1 MNILYENF
9 LAKFLKKLNT
19 ISDIPKLAK
28 EFTTEL
34 AEELAAQY
42 CSIYINTQDIEKTAL
57 FKSFHVKPFKN
68 EMKNKAHKI
77 YTIGTDLF
85 NDGYETTEIIDLLE
99 KLSNDKTIV
108 LPITIGENLVG
119 FATIIFE
126 NSAKDVINIINIA
139 MEYFNS
145 RLEVLSLK
153 NALEETNK
161 QKIHFLASISH
172 EYKTPLNS
180 IIGFS
185 DILKPKIFGTP
196 EYKYIDNISKSSRFL
211 LSLIQDILDVSR
223 AEFKTLELS
232 YSKIRPKSIIENIIL
247 SFEETIKKKNV
258 KMLYTLMDVEITADL
273 RRFQQLIYNLIS
285 NAIKFNKVN
294 GTITIVTYIDEK
306 QNFVFE
312 IKDTGDGI
320 RKKDYNLIFNFF
332 SQVNRDLLKRQQGSG
347 IGLALCKMII
357 NAHKGSIGFKSK
369 LKSGSTFWFKLP
381 MNGAPTDK

>member
-9 LAKFLKKLNT
+9 LSKFLKKLNT
-19 ISDIPKLAK
+19 ITNLQNLAK
-28 EFTTEL
+28 EFATEIV
-34 AEELAAQY
+34 ENLAAQY
-42 CSIYINTQDIEKTAL
+42 CSVYINTQEIERTAI
-57 FKSFHVKPFKN
+57 FKSYHVKPLKIDI
-68 EMKNKAHKI
+68 KNKAHEI

-85 NDGYETTEIIDLLE
+85 NNSYETIEIIDLLE
-99 KLSNDKTIV
+99 KLTNDKTIIY
-108 LPITIGENLVG
+108 PIITGENLIG
-119 FATIIFE
+119 FTTIIFKE
-126 NSAKDVINIINIA
+126 SAKNYKNIIDITV
-139 MEYFNS
+139 EYLNS
-145 RLEVLSLK
+145 RIEVLSLK
-153 NALEETNK
+153 SALEETNT

-196 EYKYIDNISKSSRFL
+196 KYKYIDNISKSSRFL

-232 YSKIRPKSIIENIIL
+232 YSRIRPKSIIENIIL
-247 SFEETIKKKNV
+247 SFEETLKKKNI
-258 KMLYTLMDVEITADL
+258 KMLYTLMDIEITADL

-381 MNGAPTDK
+381 MNGAPREL

>member
-9 LAKFLKKLNT
+9 LSKFLKKLNT
-19 ISDIPKLAK
+19 ISNIHDLAK
-28 EFTTEL
+28 EFATEIVDNL
-34 AEELAAQY
+34 TAEY
-42 CSIYINTQDIEKTAL
+42 CSVYINTQEIEQTAV
-57 FKSFHVKPFKN
+57 FKSYHVKPLKVAI
-68 EMKNKAHKI
+68 KNKAHEI

-85 NDGYETTEIIDLLE
+85 NNSYETIEIIDLLE
-99 KLSNDKTIV
+99 KLANDKI
-108 LPITIGENLVG
+108 LIYPICTGENLIG
-119 FATIIFE
+119 FTTIIFKE
-126 NSAKDVINIINIA
+126 AANDYKNIIDVA
-139 MEYFNS
+139 AEYLNS

-153 NALEETNK
+153 IALEETNTK
-161 QKIHFLASISH
+161 KIHFLASISH

-381 MNGAPTDK
+381 MNGAPRE

>member
-9 LAKFLKKLNT
+9 LSKFLKKLNT
-19 ISDIPKLAK
+19 ISNIHDLAK
-28 EFTTEL
+28 EFATEIVDNL
-34 AEELAAQY
+34 TAEY
-42 CSIYINTQDIEKTAL
+42 CSVYINTQEIEQTAV
-57 FKSFHVKPFKN
+57 FKSYHVKPLKVSI
-68 EMKNKAHKI
+68 KNKAHEI

-85 NDGYETTEIIDLLE
+85 NNSYETIEIIDLLE
-99 KLSNDKTIV
+99 KLANDKILIYLIST
-108 LPITIGENLVG
+108 GENLIG
-119 FATIIFE
+119 FTTIIFKE
-126 NSAKDVINIINIA
+126 AANDYKNIIDVA
-139 MEYFNS
+139 AEYLNS
-145 RLEVLSLK
+145 RIEVLSLK
-153 NALEETNK
+153 IALEETNTK
-161 QKIHFLASISH
+161 KIHFLASISH

-381 MNGAPTDK
+381 MNGAPRE

>member
-9 LAKFLKKLNT
+9 LSKFLKKLNT
-19 ISDIPKLAK
+19 ISNIHDLAK
-28 EFTTEL
+28 EFATEIVDNL
-34 AEELAAQY
+34 TAEY
-42 CSIYINTQDIEKTAL
+42 CSVYINTQEIEQTAV
-57 FKSFHVKPFKN
+57 FKSYHVKPLKVAI
-68 EMKNKAHKI
+68 KNKAHEI

-85 NDGYETTEIIDLLE
+85 NNSYETIEIIDLLE
-99 KLSNDKTIV
+99 KLANDKI
-108 LPITIGENLVG
+108 LIYPISTGENLIG
-119 FATIIFE
+119 FTTIIFKE
-126 NSAKDVINIINIA
+126 AANDYKNIIDVA
-139 MEYFNS
+139 AEYLNS
-145 RLEVLSLK
+145 RIEVLSLK
-153 NALEETNK
+153 IALEETNT

-381 MNGAPTDK
+381 MNWAPRE

>member
-9 LAKFLKKLNT
+9 LSKFLKKLNT
-19 ISDIPKLAK
+19 ITNLQNLAK
-28 EFTTEL
+28 EFATEIV
-34 AEELAAQY
+34 ENLAAQY
-42 CSIYINTQDIEKTAL
+42 CSVYINTQEIERTAI
-57 FKSFHVKPFKN
+57 FKSHHVKPLKIDI
-68 EMKNKAHKI
+68 KNKAHEI

-85 NDGYETTEIIDLLE
+85 NNSYETIEIIDLLE
-99 KLSNDKTIV
+99 KLTNDKTIIY
-108 LPITIGENLVG
+108 PIITGENLIG
-119 FATIIFE
+119 FTTIIFKE
-126 NSAKDVINIINIA
+126 SAKNYKNIIDITV
-139 MEYFNS
+139 EYLNS
-145 RLEVLSLK
+145 RIEVLSLK
-153 NALEETNK
+153 SALEETNT

-232 YSKIRPKSIIENIIL
+232 YSRIRPKSIIENIIL
-247 SFEETIKKKNV
+247 SFEETLKKKNI
-258 KMLYTLMDVEITADL
+258 KMFYTLMDIEITADL

-381 MNGAPTDK
+381 MNGAPREE

>member
-9 LAKFLKKLNT
+9 LSKFLKKLNT
-19 ISDIPKLAK
+19 ILDIHDLAK
-28 EFTTEL
+28 EFATEIVNN
-34 AEELAAQY
+34 LAAEY
-42 CSIYINTQDIEKTAL
+42 CSVYINTQEIEQTAV
-57 FKSFHVKPFKN
+57 FKSYHVKPLKVAI
-68 EMKNKAHKI
+68 KNKAHEI

-85 NDGYETTEIIDLLE
+85 NNSYETIEIIDLLE
-99 KLSNDKTIV
+99 KLANDKI
-108 LPITIGENLVG
+108 LIYPISTGENLIG
-119 FATIIFE
+119 FTTVIFKE
-126 NSAKDVINIINIA
+126 SANDYKNIIDIA
-139 MEYFNS
+139 VEYLNS
-145 RLEVLSLK
+145 RIEVLSLK
-153 NALEETNK
+153 IALEETNK

-247 SFEETIKKKNV
+247 SFEETLKKKNI

-294 GTITIVTYIDEK
+294 GTITIVSYIDEK

-320 RKKDYNLIFNFF
+320 RKKDYSLIFNFF

-347 IGLALCKMII
+347 IGLALCKMITT
-357 NAHKGSIGFKSK
+357 AHKGSIGFKSK

>member
-9 LAKFLKKLNT
+9 LSKFLKKLNT
-19 ISDIPKLAK
+19 ISNIHDLAK
-28 EFTTEL
+28 EFATEIVDNL
-34 AEELAAQY
+34 TAEY
-42 CSIYINTQDIEKTAL
+42 CSVYINTQEIEQTAV
-57 FKSFHVKPFKN
+57 FKSYHVKPLKVAI
-68 EMKNKAHKI
+68 KNKAHEI

-85 NDGYETTEIIDLLE
+85 NNSYETIEIIDLLE
-99 KLSNDKTIV
+99 KLANDKI
-108 LPITIGENLVG
+108 LIYPISTGENLIG
-119 FATIIFE
+119 FTTIIFKE
-126 NSAKDVINIINIA
+126 AANDYKNIIDVA
-139 MEYFNS
+139 AEYLNS
-145 RLEVLSLK
+145 RIEVLSLK
-153 NALEETNK
+153 IALEETNTK
-161 QKIHFLASISH
+161 KIHFLASISH

-381 MNGAPTDK
+381 MNGAPRE

>member
-19 ISDIPKLAK
+19 ILDIHDLAK
-28 EFTTEL
+28 EFATEIVNN
-34 AEELAAQY
+34 LAAEY
-42 CSIYINTQDIEKTAL
+42 CSVYINTQEIEQTAV
-57 FKSFHVKPFKN
+57 FKSYHVKPLKVAI
-68 EMKNKAHKI
+68 KNKAHEI

-85 NDGYETTEIIDLLE
+85 NNSYETIEIIDLLE
-99 KLSNDKTIV
+99 KLANDKI
-108 LPITIGENLVG
+108 LIYPISTGENLIG
-119 FATIIFE
+119 FTTVIFKE
-126 NSAKDVINIINIA
+126 SANDYKNIIDIA
-139 MEYFNS
+139 VEYLNS
-145 RLEVLSLK
+145 RIEVLSLK
-153 NALEETNK
+153 IALEETNTK
-161 QKIHFLASISH
+161 KIHFLASISH

>member
-9 LAKFLKKLNT
+9 LSKFLKKLNT
-19 ISDIPKLAK
+19 ITNLQNLAK
-28 EFTTEL
+28 EFATEIV
-34 AEELAAQY
+34 ENLAAQY
-42 CSIYINTQDIEKTAL
+42 CSVYINTQEIERTAI
-57 FKSFHVKPFKN
+57 FKSHHVKPLKIDI
-68 EMKNKAHKI
+68 KNKAHEI

-85 NDGYETTEIIDLLE
+85 NNSYETIEIIDLLE
-99 KLSNDKTIV
+99 KLTNDKTIIY
-108 LPITIGENLVG
+108 PIITGENLIG
-119 FATIIFE
+119 FTTIIFKE
-126 NSAKDVINIINIA
+126 SAKNYKNIIDITV
-139 MEYFNS
+139 EYLNS
-145 RLEVLSLK
+145 RIEVLSLK
-153 NALEETNK
+153 SALEETNT

-232 YSKIRPKSIIENIIL
+232 YSRIRPKSIIENIIL
-247 SFEETIKKKNV
+247 SFEETLKKKNI
-258 KMLYTLMDVEITADL
+258 KMLYTLMDIEITADL

-381 MNGAPTDK
+381 MNGAPREE